1 VRNSA
6 VVAIRVGGSCALGSS
21 LRLDLPVLDNGI
33 GITVVMDS
41 KTQTG
46 GVNVPVTPQ
55 KEGAKAGLG

>member
-1 VRNSA
+1 
-6 VVAIRVGGSCALGSS
+6 LGSS